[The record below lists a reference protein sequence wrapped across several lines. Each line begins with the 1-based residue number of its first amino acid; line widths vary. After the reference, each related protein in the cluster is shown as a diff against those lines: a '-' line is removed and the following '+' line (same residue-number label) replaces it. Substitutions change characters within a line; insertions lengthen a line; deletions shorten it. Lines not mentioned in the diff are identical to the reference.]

1 MAALFPGTTLRR
13 WVVLRASA
21 QAPPA
26 HPEELELSLLVD
38 GLPWP
43 GAVLSASFEEHE
55 HLLTAQLPQELAPG
69 QEVHLRVLAGF
80 GPPQERLYARR
91 TIWLGTCA
99 PPTEVVYISG
109 QPLLLPAPQPQLLH
123 QGQAKQWV
131 YQGDTPEGW
140 LVGLEGMDL
149 EGCVCTQTLQ
159 AGAQVLLRRSVQERV
174 VDGEQ
179 AYFQVGLLAQETAVL
194 APGFYNWIIKVECG
208 QQLVR
213 QVRALLVVLKG
224 QAA

>member
-21 QAPPA
+21 QTPPA

-38 GLPWP
+38 GQPRP
-43 GAVLSASFEEHE
+43 GAVLWASFEEHE
-55 HLLTAQLPQELAPG
+55 HLLTALLPQELAPG

-99 PPTEVVYISG
+99 PPTQVVRVSG
-109 QPLLLPAPQPQLLH
+109 QPLLLPAPQAQLVA
-123 QGQAKQWV
+123 QGQAQQWV

-140 LVGLEGMDL
+140 LVGLEGVAL
-149 EGCVCTQTLQ
+149 EGCVCTQSVQ
-159 AGAQVLLRRSVQERV
+159 AGAQVLFESAVQERV

-179 AYFQVGLLAQETAVL
+179 EYFRAGLLPQDTAAL
-194 APGFYNWIIKVECG
+194 PPGFYAWFIKIERD

-213 QVRALLVVLKG
+213 QVRTQLMVFRGKI
-224 QAA
+224 